1 MGHQVRWLQHIYS
14 SPELHSLPVTMPTRR
29 HSPPTD
35 FISLRA
41 WIANTPP
48 YSTLLNLDTAVFPD
62 VNDFTTGELE
72 EALRYGMEEF
82 QNRAAECARL
92 RAERRDAANVSAGP
106 SLTLFDV
113 PDSISQNMPE
123 SSQALHGPGPIALV
137 PFTQD
142 SWIDM
147 IMAAKFSGDIR
158 YQNCLIGLAAGIRL
172 IKRDIRHLEVLIRDD
187 KMGLPGD
194 PDDWFA
200 VQEA

>member
-1 MGHQVRWLQHIYS
+1 
-14 SPELHSLPVTMPTRR
+14 MPARR

-41 WIANTPP
+41 WIANTAP
-48 YSTLLNLDTAVFPD
+48 YSTLLNLDTAIFPD
-62 VNDFTTGELE
+62 VNDFTIGELE

-82 QNRAAECARL
+82 QNRAAESARL
-92 RAERRDAANVSAGP
+92 QDERRDAANN
-106 SLTLFDV
+106 L
-113 PDSISQNMPE
+113 PE

-142 SWIDM
+142 SWIEM

-172 IKRDIRHLEVLIRDD
+172 IKKEIRHLEVLRRDD
-187 KMGLPGD
+187 RMGLPGD

-200 VQEA
+200 VGEA